1 MPILEFITVVS
12 GGASIAGGVDVIRKH
27 FTNSTPEDLFK
38 KSFVDA
44 VKQIAPSLDDVAD
57 PKTIE
62 VDHNALN
69 AVIASLKDIDINKFA
84 TQEADEKLAEAT
96 ILFRDCIILPG
107 SQLRNIRNKD
117 LLQRLQ
123 SVLKR
128 TFTNFYDRLPR
139 NQQAS
144 TQMMLES
151 DRMQLEGQEHLIKQ
165 NQALLDEI
173 QKLDSKLP
181 NLSGKHID
189 LIVSDAVDTALEKE
203 HQLIINSAK
212 DLLKNNKPQTAFKQ
226 LDDLWQ
232 RIGNEV
238 STSEIS
244 KFNILTN
251 MAAAQFALNNE
262 QEAASLLLEA
272 FEYKPE
278 EEKALAN
285 RALAHVLLGEIG
297 KAIDY
302 AERTVK
308 KNPDN
313 INAYVI
319 LIETSTDE
327 EALEEIIDKVP
338 KDLRETPQIAYAIS
352 DIAKQRGNLEEAR
365 KWREIIVKQEQGGDP
380 GFKASLASILIEQVS
395 DDRFNMYTKQIEDSQ
410 REQLHQAVELLT
422 EAWASV
428 ANTELRSVRADW
440 IINRSTAQRLL
451 GDSEAAIKDLD
462 TAIEIEP
469 PDSAVFPTLLKNRA
483 ILSFE
488 QGDNEGAI
496 EFLKKIHSAS
506 EKSEAQIMIANIL
519 FASKRYDEA
528 ITKLTDFI
536 KTNPSAELQDDANR
550 LLVRIQIAAEHFE
563 EAELI
568 LTPIL
573 EASPKS
579 VLNLISAALISSNTG
594 KHGKATSQ
602 LKEAYNYARD
612 SKEFLE
618 IVELADELY
627 RHDQFKEAATLY
639 EKLADTN
646 QNSQFTIGLLT
657 SYYNAGDIG
666 KALQICQK
674 LREKYG
680 PLENI
685 SEREIMIY
693 QEIGDMNQAEVVC
706 KAYLNKF
713 PNDIDMQIR
722 LGLVYYR
729 SNKAEEIDNILNSFS
744 DFKNFSF
751 LENLSLEAC
760 AQLAFLYQV
769 RSQPEKALQVMH
781 ETRRTHFDDR
791 DAHLQYIRLFYEVD
805 KQIPEVLNPIQV
817 QLDTAVQIDSP
828 DQSCYIIVDRD
839 DVDITRGEHHIK
851 ESLVQRMLGKIE
863 DDKVNLGKT
872 PLGQRVGKITDIKSK
887 YVYAL
892 QKSFQKFPEMFP
904 DDEGLWSVK
913 LDESP
918 DNLKDDSS
926 NTTDST
932 NIQPILEFTDKQHEA
947 SLEIEN
953 VYKEHLPPI
962 GVFMN
967 WTGRSALDVWSLLIN
982 KPDLGIRCWD
992 GSTKEKSQALALF
1005 KEPKPKLVVDIIS
1018 LITLHCL
1025 EAADTV
1031 VKTFGKPAVA
1041 QSTIDA
1047 LLQMIHEQE
1056 SMWSQREGMSIE
1068 KQGNRYVRHMI
1079 NPEDVKRSV
1088 ERLKGLVKW
1097 IRENC
1102 DVLPCTPALQM
1113 NQLRKRKLDEAF
1125 HPIFLDTLL
1134 IATQPGHLLLSDD
1147 ERLRAYAKTKF
1158 NSDAGTNFQIDGV
1171 WTQVVLEHCL
1181 NLNVLDK
1188 AQYDKMIIQL
1198 VCSNYYHTEFD
1209 TDVLMEAL
1217 KQANWNLAE
1226 PYNSLV
1232 QTLREQKMSLQEALN
1247 VSVDFLFKIWEEPIP
1262 YSQLKF
1268 VTLGL
1273 LAGLTSGRNTRKV
1286 LNQLECLI
1294 QNKHTLFLP
1303 VENRIIRQIQE
1314 YEQIYPFESN
1324 FEFLSEA
1331 DIRIKGT
1338 RIGIE
1343 SVLYESL
1350 HLSQTPEEIVHR
1362 FHTLTLELVYATILY
1377 YLQNPIKV
1385 GDYLANNLQYCQTFR
1400 EEYEKN
1406 PPPGV
1411 VRLRE
1416 LIAERQNVSDN
1427 SHTDIP
1433 KSSPTITTQSSANNE
1448 QE

>member
-1 MPILEFITVVS
+1 MTILEFVTVVS
-12 GGASIAGGVDVIRKH
+12 GGASIASAVDVIRKH
-27 FTNSTPEDLFK
+27 FTNTNSTPEDLFK
-38 KSFVDA
+38 KSFVAA
-44 VKQIAPSLDDVAD
+44 VKQIAPSLGDVAN
-57 PKTIE
+57 PKEIK
-62 VDHNALN
+62 VNHNTLN
-69 AVIASLKDIDINKFA
+69 KVIASLKDIDINKLA

-96 ILFRDCIILPG
+96 TLFRDCITLPG
-107 SQLRNIRNKD
+107 CRLRNKD
-117 LLQRLQ
+117 ILQRLQ
-123 SVLKR
+123 PVLER
-128 TFTNFYDRLPR
+128 TFTNFYDRLPHNKQAA
-139 NQQAS
+139 NQ
-144 TQMMLES
+144 MLLKL
-151 DRMQLEGQEHLIKQ
+151 DRMQLEGQEHLSDQ
-165 NQALLDEI
+165 NRAIQDAVQELDTKVTE
-173 QKLDSKLP
+173 LSNRHP
-181 NLSGKHID
+181 NISI
-189 LIVSDAVDTALEKE
+189 SDAVETAIAKE
-203 HQLIINSAK
+203 YQ
-212 DLLKNNKPQTAFKQ
+212 
-226 LDDLWQ
+226 
-232 RIGNEV
+232 
-238 STSEIS
+238 SEIDDTRVLLETYRPKS
-244 KFNILTN
+244 ALDQFEKLKERIWTDAPPIVKFRILTN
-251 MAAAQFALNNE
+251 MAAAHFELNNK
-262 QEAASLLLEA
+262 QETAKLLSEA
-272 FEYKPE
+272 FQYHSED
-278 EEKALAN
+278 EKALSN
-285 RALAHVLLGEIG
+285 LAFAYFLSGNMEGAV
-297 KAIDY
+297 DY
-302 AERTVK
+302 AKQTLK
-308 KNPDN
+308 KNHAN
-313 INAYVI
+313 INAHVV
-319 LIETSTDE
+319 LIHVSSKE
-327 EALEEIIDKVP
+327 ESLEKIIAQIPDY
-338 KDLRETPQIAYAIS
+338 LHETPEIAYAFS
-352 DIAKQRGNLEEAR
+352 DAAKEQGDLEEAK
-365 KWREIIVKQEQGGDP
+365 KWREVPVEQDEDP
-380 GFKASLASILIEQVS
+380 GFKAALATILIEQVL
-395 DDRFNMYTKQIEDSQ
+395 DDPFNMYIKQLEDSQ
-410 REQLHQAVELLT
+410 KEQLSRAVELLT
-422 EAWASV
+422 ESWDCV
-428 ANTELRSVRADW
+428 ADTELRSVRTDW
-440 IINRSTAQRLL
+440 IINRSTALRFL
-451 GDSEAAIKDLD
+451 GDSEAVIKDLD
-462 TAIEIEP
+462 TVIEIEP
-469 PDSAVFPTLLKNRA
+469 PNSTLLPTLLKNRA

-488 QGDNEGAI
+488 QGDIEGAI

-506 EKSEAQIMIANIL
+506 DKSEAQIMIASTL
-519 FASKRYDEA
+519 FLRKRYDEA
-528 ITKLTDFI
+528 ITKLNDLLT
-536 KTNPSAELQDDANR
+536 TNLSSELKDEANR
-550 LLVRIQIAAEHFE
+550 WLVRVYIATKRFEDAERILTTLQKSTSLLNFVNAAQIANGTGKRE
-563 EAELI
+563 EAISFLKDAYEI
-568 LTPIL
+568 AKNC
-573 EASPKS
+573 EAS
-579 VLNLISAALISSNTG
+579 I
-594 KHGKATSQ
+594 
-602 LKEAYNYARD
+602 
-612 SKEFLE
+612 E
-618 IVELADELY
+618 IMELADELFD
-627 RHDQFKEAATLY
+627 HQQFMEAATLY
-639 EKLADTN
+639 EKLADTR
-646 QNSQFTIGLLT
+646 QNSQFTIGLLA
-657 SYYNAGDIG
+657 SYYNAGEIG
-666 KALQICQK
+666 KALKICQK

-706 KAYLNKF
+706 KAYLNEF

-729 SNKAEEIDNILNSFS
+729 SNKKKEIDNILDSFS

-760 AQLAFLYQV
+760 TQLAFLHQI
-769 RSQPEKALQVMH
+769 RSQPEKALQVMY
-781 ETRRTHFDDR
+781 ETRRTHYKNP
-791 DAHLQYIRLFYEVD
+791 DAHLKYIGLFYQVE
-805 KQIPEVLNPIQV
+805 KQISDLLNLDQI
-817 QLDTAVQIDSP
+817 QLDTAVQIDGP
-828 DQSCYIIVDRD
+828 DRSIWCIIEKREDADIKGNER
-839 DVDITRGEHHIK
+839 DVDDDFAKR
-851 ESLVQRMLGKIE
+851 LLGKSVGAE
-863 DDKVNLGKT
+863 VDLGRT
-872 PLGQRVGKITDIKSK
+872 PFGQRVGKITDIKSK

-892 QKSFQKFPEMFP
+892 QESFQKFPEMFP

-913 LDESP
+913 LDESS
-918 DNLKDDSS
+918 DNLTDNASEK
-926 NTTDST
+926 TDST
-932 NIQPILEFTDKQHEA
+932 NIQPILEFTNKQHEA

-967 WTGRSALDVWSLLIN
+967 WTGRNVLDVWSLLIN
-982 KPDLGIRCWD
+982 KPDLGIRCCE
-992 GSTKEKSQALALF
+992 GSTEEKSRALALL
-1005 KEPKPKLVVDIIS
+1005 KEPKPKLVADIIS

-1031 VKTFGKPAVA
+1031 VKTFGKLAVA

-1068 KQGNRYVRHMI
+1068 KQGNQYVRHMI
-1079 NPEDVKRSV
+1079 NPEDVKRSI
-1088 ERLKGLVKW
+1088 ERLKNIIKW

-1113 NQLRKRKLDEAF
+1113 NQLLKRKLDEMF
-1125 HPIFLDTLL
+1125 HPIFVDILL

-1147 ERLRAYAKTKF
+1147 ERLRFYAKTNF
-1158 NSDAGTNFQIDGV
+1158 NSDAGTNFQIEGV

-1209 TDVLMEAL
+1209 ANVLMEAL

-1226 PYNSLV
+1226 PYNSIV
-1232 QTLREQKMSLQEALN
+1232 QALCAQKMSLQEALN

-1286 LNQLECLI
+1286 LNQLEYLI

-1303 VENRIIRQIQE
+1303 VEKRIIRQIQE

-1324 FEFLSEA
+1324 FEFLSDD

-1385 GDYLANNLQYCQTFR
+1385 GDYLANNLQYCKTFR

-1406 PPPGV
+1406 PSPGV

-1433 KSSPTITTQSSANNE
+1433 KSSPTITTQSPANNE

>member
-1 MPILEFITVVS
+1 MAILEFITIVS
-12 GGASIAGGVDVIRKH
+12 GGASIAGGVDVIRKY

-57 PKTIE
+57 PKAVK

-69 AVIASLKDIDINKFA
+69 KVIASLKDIDINKLA

-96 ILFRDCIILPG
+96 ALFRGCITLPG
-107 SQLRNIRNKD
+107 CKLRNKD

-123 SVLKR
+123 PVIER
-128 TFTNFYDRLPR
+128 TFTNFFDRLPR

-151 DRMQLEGQEHLIKQ
+151 DRRQLEGQKHLSEQ
-165 NQALLDEI
+165 NQAILDGI

-181 NLSGKHID
+181 SLSSKHID

-203 HQLIINSAK
+203 HQLVINSAK

-262 QEAASLLLEA
+262 QEAANLLIEA
-272 FEYKPE
+272 FQHHSED
-278 EEKALAN
+278 EKALSNLAFAYFLRGDMESAANYAKQTLQKN
-285 RALAHVLLGEIG
+285 RA
-297 KAIDY
+297 
-302 AERTVK
+302 
-308 KNPDN
+308 N
-313 INAYVI
+313 INAHVV
-319 LIETSTDE
+319 LIHVSSKE
-327 EALEEIIDKVP
+327 EPLEKIVAQIPDY
-338 KDLRETPQIAYAIS
+338 LHETPEIVHAFS
-352 DIAKQRGNLEEAR
+352 DTAKEQGCLEEAK
-365 KWREIIVKQEQGGDP
+365 KWREVAVEQDADP
-380 GFKASLASILIEQVS
+380 GFKASLATILIEQVL
-395 DDRFNMYTKQIEDSQ
+395 DDPFNMYIKQLEDSQ
-410 REQLHQAVELLT
+410 KEQLSRAVELLT
-422 EAWASV
+422 EAWECIAD
-428 ANTELRSVRADW
+428 TELRFVRTDW
-440 IINRSTAQRLL
+440 IINRSTALRFL
-451 GDSEAAIKDLD
+451 GKSQDAIKDLD
-462 TAIEIEP
+462 VAIEIEP
-469 PDSAVFPTLLKNRA
+469 SDSMLSMLLKNRA
-483 ILSFE
+483 IFAFE
-488 QGDNEGAI
+488 QRNQEDAI
-496 EFLKKIHSAS
+496 KFLERIQS
-506 EKSEAQIMIANIL
+506 EPEIFEAQIMIASAL
-519 FASKRYDEA
+519 FGSKRYDEA
-528 ITKLTDFI
+528 ITKLNNLLT
-536 KTNPSAELQDDANR
+536 TNLSSELKDEANR
-550 LLVRIQIAAEHFE
+550 WLVRIYIDTERFE
-563 EAELI
+563 EAERI
-568 LTPIL
+568 LTIL
-573 EASPKS
+573 KESSPTSLLNFINAAQISNGIEKREEAISFLKDAYEIAKNCEAS
-579 VLNLISAALISSNTG
+579 I
-594 KHGKATSQ
+594 
-602 LKEAYNYARD
+602 
-612 SKEFLE
+612 E
-618 IVELADELY
+618 IVELADELFDH
-627 RHDQFKEAATLY
+627 RQFIEAATLY
-639 EKLADTN
+639 EKLADTS
-646 QNSQFTIGLLT
+646 QNSQLTVGLLA
-657 SYYNAGDIG
+657 SYYNAGEIG
-666 KALQICQK
+666 KALKICQE

-680 PLENI
+680 PLKNI
-685 SEREIMIY
+685 SDREVMIY
-693 QEIGDMNQAEVVC
+693 EEIGDMNQAEVVC
-706 KAYLNKF
+706 KAYLNEF
-713 PNDIDMQIR
+713 PNDLDMQIR

-729 SNKAEEIDNILNSFS
+729 SNKREKIDNILDSFS

-751 LENLSLEAC
+751 LENLPLEAC
-760 AQLAFLYQV
+760 VQLAFLYQV
-769 RSQPEKALQVMH
+769 RSQPGKALQVMY
-781 ETRRTHFDDR
+781 ETRRTHFDNR
-791 DAHLQYIRLFYEVD
+791 DAHLQYIKLFYQVD
-805 KQIPEVLNPIQV
+805 KQIPEVLNPVQAQV
-817 QLDTAVQIDSP
+817 DTAVQIDSS
-828 DQSCYIIVDRD
+828 DQPVWYIIVDYD
-839 DVDITRGEHHIK
+839 DIDITRSELDINDTFAK
-851 ESLVQRMLGKIE
+851 RLLGKRVGDE
-863 DDKVNLGKT
+863 VNLGKT
-872 PLGQRVGKITDIKSK
+872 PLGQKIGKISGIKSK
-887 YVYAL
+887 YVYAVQESL
-892 QKSFQKFPEMFP
+892 QKFEEFFR
-904 DDEGLWSVK
+904 DDERLWSIK
-913 LDESP
+913 LDEFS
-918 DNLKDDSS
+918 DNLKDESS

-932 NIQPILEFTDKQHEA
+932 NIQPILELTNKQHEA

-967 WTGRSALDVWSLLIN
+967 WTGRNVLDVWNLLIN
-982 KPDLGIRCWD
+982 KPDLGIRCFV
-992 GSTKEKSQALALF
+992 GNANEKSRALALL
-1005 KEPKPKLVVDIIS
+1005 KESKPKLVVDIIS

-1031 VKTFGKPAVA
+1031 VKTFGKLAVA

-1079 NPEDVKRSV
+1079 NPKDVKRSV
-1088 ERLKGLVKW
+1088 ERLNDLIKW
-1097 IRENC
+1097 IRVNC

-1113 NQLRKRKLDEAF
+1113 NQLRKRELDETF

-1147 ERLRAYAKTKF
+1147 ERLRFYAKTNF

-1188 AQYDKMIIQL
+1188 AQYDKMTTQL

-1232 QTLREQKMSLQEALN
+1232 QALREPKMSLQEALN

-1273 LAGLTSGRNTRKV
+1273 LAGLTSGRNTPAV
-1286 LNQLECLI
+1286 LNRLEYLI
-1294 QNKHTLFLP
+1294 QNKHTLFFP
-1303 VENRIIRQIQE
+1303 VENRIIRQIQLF
-1314 YEQIYPFESN
+1314 EQIYPFESN
-1324 FEFLSEA
+1324 FEFLSDD

-1350 HLSQTPEEIVHR
+1350 YLSQTPEEIVQH

-1377 YLQNPIKV
+1377 YLQNPVKV
-1385 GDYLANNLQYCQTFR
+1385 GDYLANNVKYSQMLR
-1400 EEYEKN
+1400 EGYEKN

-1411 VRLRE
+1411 VRLRQ
-1416 LIAERQNVSDN
+1416 LKAEKQTKSDD
-1427 SHTDIP
+1427 SHTNIP
-1433 KSSPTITTQSSANNE
+1433 KNNSTTPSPPKKE